1 MLKAGKYNLA
11 VCILTRPS
19 DVRSPGLSVSISPGH
34 FMPSRRLLLDQT
46 LAVAQRLLLE
56 QWRQRRGLI
65 FWAVFPAAMMLL
77 FGLVYAHN
85 DSMRAGLDA
94 AAAGILMGAALFFS
108 CLGGTVAII
117 AAERERRTLRRL
129 LASPLHPAAYF
140 IGVVLAQLLL
150 AVVQVVMLYSI
161 AWLIGARYHGS
172 LWLGGLILLL
182 SVFAYVGMGF
192 FRGARFARRSEEV
205 VVALSAIGVP
215 LLVLGGTFFPLEIMP
230 RSMQAVA
237 QLNPMLHMNQAFK
250 GVAAHSMGLN
260 ELRFELSF
268 LVAFCGLSLA
278 LGIQSYQHLLDGD
291 KSQ

>member
-1 MLKAGKYNLA
+1 MLLQ
-11 VCILTRPS
+11 
-19 DVRSPGLSVSISPGH
+19 
-34 FMPSRRLLLDQT
+34 QT
-46 LAVAQRLLLE
+46 LAVAQRLLRE

-140 IGVVLAQLLL
+140 LGVVLAQLLL
-150 AVVQVVMLYSI
+150 AAVQVVMLYAI
-161 AWLIGARYHGS
+161 AWFIGARYHGS
-172 LWLGGLILLL
+172 LGLGGLILLL

-192 FRGARFARRSEEV
+192 FLGARFARRSEEV

-230 RSMQAVA
+230 GAMQALA
-237 QLNPMLHMNQAFK
+237 HLNPILYMNQAYK
-250 GVAAHSMGLN
+250 GVAAYGMGVS
-260 ELRFELSF
+260 ELRFELAF
-268 LVAFCGLSLA
+268 LVVFCVLSLV
-278 LGIQSYQHLLDGD
+278 LGVTSYRHLLALE
-291 KSQ
+291 QRT

>member
-1 MLKAGKYNLA
+1 M
-11 VCILTRPS
+11 T
-19 DVRSPGLSVSISPGH
+19 PGGP
-34 FMPSRRLLLDQT
+34 LLLQQT
-46 LAVAQRLLLE
+46 LAVAWRLLLE

-85 DSMRAGLDA
+85 ASMRAGLDA
-94 AAAGILMGAALFFS
+94 AAAGILVGAALFFS
-108 CLGGTVAII
+108 CLGGTVALI

-150 AVVQVVMLYSI
+150 AAVQVVMLYSI
-161 AWLIGARYHGS
+161 AWLIGARFHGS

-182 SVFAYVGMGF
+182 SAFAYVGMGF
-192 FRGARFARRSEEV
+192 FLGARFARRSEEV

-230 RSMQAVA
+230 PAMQAVA
-237 QLNPMLHMNQAFK
+237 QFNPMLHMNQAFK
-250 GVAAHSMGLN
+250 GVAAYGLGVGD
-260 ELRFELSF
+260 LRFELIF
-268 LVAFCGLSLA
+268 LVLFCALSLS
-278 LGIQSYQHLLDGD
+278 LGVRSYRQFLTP
-291 KSQ
+291 QQRA